1 MQIYTL
7 TIIREIIEE
16 PADVDIALY
25 ANPEDGIKAYEKA
38 VDAAKIEA
46 EEYERA
52 YEDDEVAT
60 DTPYRWYGV
69 SDLMGYNE
77 SIIIELHMK
86 EVM

>member
-16 PADVDIALY
+16 PADVNITLY
-25 ANPEDGIKAYEKA
+25 ANPEDGIKAYKKA
-38 VDAAKIEA
+38 VDAAQIEA

-52 YEDDEVAT
+52 YEDDEVIT
-60 DTPYRWYGV
+60 DTPYRWYGI
-69 SDLMGYNE
+69 SDLEGYNE